1 MIALIC
7 IESRICYPTNQINLL
22 RRSPP
27 RSEHRMSE
35 PPDQKRMRGV
45 GRVTFLAHLAEITA
59 ELDAGWPLK
68 VVYQN
73 RSGRLGISYTQFTRY
88 VDRIVRHA
96 GRVPA
101 QARPSL
107 SPPPPMPRAA
117 ELSAGPVAS
126 EGSNH
131 AGHRPART
139 FNHDPLEGPD
149 DRRRLLGE
157 D

>member
-1 MIALIC
+1 
-7 IESRICYPTNQINLL
+7 
-22 RRSPP
+22 
-27 RSEHRMSE
+27 MSE

-96 GRVPA
+96 ARTPA
-101 QARPSL
+101 PARPSL
-107 SPPPPMPRAA
+107 SLPPPMTRSVPQP
-117 ELSAGPVAS
+117 SAGPVAS

>member
-1 MIALIC
+1 
-7 IESRICYPTNQINLL
+7 
-22 RRSPP
+22 
-27 RSEHRMSE
+27 MSE
-35 PPDQKRMRGV
+35 PPDQKRIRGV

-68 VVYQN
+68 VVYEN

-88 VDRIVRHA
+88 VERIVRGA
-96 GRVPA
+96 ARSSA
-101 QARPSL
+101 QVRPSL
-107 SPPPPMPRAA
+107 PPPPPMTRSDS
-117 ELSAGPVAS
+117 ELSAGPVTS
-126 EGSNH
+126 EGTSH